1 MPPDISINYM
11 STFALNKLWE
21 YIQALSLSSA
31 NKRWLADKLIES
43 SQKDTSTA
51 SWTSEFKGKW
61 QDDNMTAE
69 EFVREIRQN
78 RELSDRKIV
87 EL

>member
-1 MPPDISINYM
+1 M

-21 YIQALSLSSA
+21 YIQALSFSSA
-31 NKRWLADKLIES
+31 DKRWLAEKLIES
-43 SQKDTSTA
+43 SKTESSSA

-61 QDDNMTAE
+61 QDDNMSAE

-78 RELSDRKIV
+78 RDLSKH
-87 EL
+87 